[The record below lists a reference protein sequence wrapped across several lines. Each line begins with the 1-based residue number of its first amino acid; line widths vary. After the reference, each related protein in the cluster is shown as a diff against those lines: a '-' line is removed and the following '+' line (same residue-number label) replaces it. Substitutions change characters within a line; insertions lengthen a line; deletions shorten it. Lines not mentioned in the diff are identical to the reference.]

1 MNILKLITLTA
12 LIALDIKNDWP
23 FLALLIIFI
32 FGVII
37 FKQNIVFDYFY
48 FSLSSKLKLELNEVL
63 ALEKQFF
70 NSGEAKRNVLIFLT
84 SPRTN
89 WKGNYKIVVF
99 CFFEEAR

>member
-1 MNILKLITLTA
+1 
-12 LIALDIKNDWP
+12 
-23 FLALLIIFI
+23 LIIFI

-70 NSGEAKRNVLIFLT
+70 NSGEAKRNVLIF
-84 SPRTN
+84 
-89 WKGNYKIVVF
+89 
-99 CFFEEAR
+99 

>member
-48 FSLSSKLKLELNEVL
+48 FSLSSKLKLELNEAL
-63 ALEKQFF
+63 ELEKQFF
-70 NSGEAKRNVLIFLT
+70 NSGEAKRNVLIF
-84 SPRTN
+84 
-89 WKGNYKIVVF
+89 
-99 CFFEEAR
+99 